1 MDISMYEKEGFKVIA
16 PLGRIDSM
24 TSIDLG
30 DWVEQNVNP
39 PTCNVILDCSEVE
52 YVSSA
57 GLRVIL
63 NVMKL
68 MKKHE
73 YVFSI
78 CKPQEHVRE
87 LLDISGF
94 ASLIPVY
101 RSLEDC
107 ISKK

>member
-1 MDISMYEKEGFKVIA
+1 MDISMYEKEGFMVIS

-24 TSIDLG
+24 TSVDLG
-30 DWVEQNVNP
+30 DWVDQNVSP
-39 PTCNVILDCSEVE
+39 PKCNVILDCSQVD

-63 NVMKL
+63 NLMKL
-68 MKKHE
+68 MKRHE
-73 YVFSI
+73 FVFSI
-78 CKPQEHVRE
+78 CTPQEHVRE

-101 RSLEDC
+101 GSLEDC
-107 ISKK
+107 IVKK